1 MTEVPIQWLKN
12 QRALEN
18 PKSSLAAEL
27 FPAGLPQ
34 QVRRL
39 HSDIPGYRMSPL
51 KSLPRLARRIGVGG
65 IWVKDESARLSLNSF
80 KVLGGSYAIY
90 KALLKRGGFSDQEL
104 SLRDLLHM
112 EGGWREKLGH
122 PIFATATDGN
132 HGTGVAWAA
141 TKMGFPSVIYVHSL
155 TTKDRIRG
163 IERQGGRVVVVDGNY
178 DDAVRQ
184 ASLDA
189 QKNGWEVISDTSW
202 EGYEDVPK
210 WIMQG
215 YATMF
220 VEAQEQFSAQ
230 GIQRPTHLLVQAG
243 VGSLA
248 AAAIGF
254 YSVLF
259 EDNIPLSM
267 VVEPTKAACLYESM
281 RINDGKPHKRQ
292 ASGAGL
298 VREFLENYRGSLSI
312 GELSGTAWE
321 EITSTGKVSQSYDL
335 WHHDGEEKHV
345 NTYLSMFFK
354 EWERSNRDKFNT
366 MQTSPEHSHAL
377 MFELVQSWAI
387 ESLDSKLSIGEA
399 ATAEHG
405 KQCRALCETA
415 YEVKLPVVGYD
426 KVKIGFIPGEN
437 LKVSVSTLGSIAVR
451 EYGWDVMVMIAA
463 VKDNCYIL
471 TLRSNESGTNVDV
484 SDICDQIGKG
494 PFGLTGGGHRNA
506 AGCTIRRGDLQEVA
520 SKVLS
525 L

>member
-1 MTEVPIQWLKN
+1 MNVTKNKLKVTCIFHKGCMDGWMSALPIWH
-12 QRALEN
+12 AYHET
-18 PKSSLAAEL
+18 AEMK
-27 FPAGLPQ
+27 FIPAHYG
-34 QVRRL
+34 
-39 HSDIPGYRMSPL
+39 
-51 KSLPRLARRIGVGG
+51 
-65 IWVKDESARLSLNSF
+65 DEPPAYDGEDF
-80 KVLGGSYAIY
+80 
-90 KALLKRGGFSDQEL
+90 
-104 SLRDLLHM
+104 
-112 EGGWREKLGH
+112 
-122 PIFATATDGN
+122 IF
-132 HGTGVAWAA
+132 
-141 TKMGFPSVIYVHSL
+141 
-155 TTKDRIRG
+155 
-163 IERQGGRVVVVDGNY
+163 VVDFSY
-178 DDAVRQ
+178 
-184 ASLDA
+184 
-189 QKNGWEVISDTSW
+189 KPEVIEKW
-202 EGYEDVPK
+202 ETGKAEVFIID
-210 WIMQG
+210 
-215 YATMF
+215 
-220 VEAQEQFSAQ
+220 
-230 GIQRPTHLLVQAG
+230 HH
-243 VGSLA
+243 
-248 AAAIGF
+248 
-254 YSVLF
+254 
-259 EDNIPLSM
+259 
-267 VVEPTKAACLYESM
+267 TKAIQALVDHPALNLQPGPEIGKGKVYDSKA
-281 RINDGKPHKRQ
+281 RYLTAYLAFNDGKPHKCQ

-335 WHHDGEEKHV
+335 WHHGGEEKHV

-366 MQTSPEHSHAL
+366 MQASPEQSHAL
-377 MFELVQSWAI
+377 MLELVQSWAA

-405 KQCRALCETA
+405 KQCRGLCETA

-506 AGCTIRRGDLQEVA
+506 AGCTIRRGDLQEVV